1 MKRLRIASGVFAALA
16 ATAMAQNPPPQLRID
31 KALVTF
37 DPSGNPYDIPVTGVN
52 FGPSAAAIRLNQ
64 IPLTPTS
71 WTDLGIVALIPG
83 GFGPGTHLLE
93 VIRGSSATQHGEF
106 DVTIGNQGPKGDK
119 GDQGIQGPQGIQGT
133 QGLQG
138 PQGLQG
144 SPGPQGP
151 QGAQGASG
159 ISGYERISS
168 STSTTLANNGQ
179 GSATAT
185 CPGTKKVL
193 GGGCSIIGTDP
204 PISLISTTPFN
215 TEAWV
220 CGYQN
225 QTGGTVTTSFV
236 AFALCANV
244 N

>member
-1 MKRLRIASGVFAALA
+1 MKRLRIASGVCAALA

-31 KALVTF
+31 KAVVTF
-37 DPSGNPYDIPVTGVN
+37 APSGNPYDITVTGVN
-52 FGPSAAAIRLNQ
+52 FGPSAATIRLNQ

-119 GDQGIQGPQGIQGT
+119 GDKGDQGIQGPQGT
-133 QGLQG
+133 QG
-138 PQGLQG
+138 PQG
-144 SPGPQGP
+144 SPGPQGS

-159 ISGYERISS
+159 ISAYERISS
-168 STSTTLANNGQ
+168 STSTTLANNAQ
-179 GSATAT
+179 SSATAT

-225 QTGGTVTTSFV
+225 QTGGNVTTSFV